1 MLQKISRVNSLNG
14 QSTYIWYDYTFS
26 LSCRCTHSR
35 IYLFLIIYELYI
47 QLQRHT
53 WHPSYTTPIIC
64 SKLEGHMSTQKQ
76 GKKHRKNNDPSPTT
90 FDNTH
95 YRLIHK
101 KKMDHSL
108 LTTQKMKS
116 QADLTGTCLKEEKTD
131 EHQEMISGVFYS
143 DMLLSYCRECDST
156 VLFQVC
162 LLLLLVLL
170 HLLLLLRVR
179 V

>member
-1 MLQKISRVNSLNG
+1 
-14 QSTYIWYDYTFS
+14 
-26 LSCRCTHSR
+26 
-35 IYLFLIIYELYI
+35 
-47 QLQRHT
+47 
-53 WHPSYTTPIIC
+53 
-64 SKLEGHMSTQKQ
+64 MSTQKQ

-131 EHQEMISGVFYS
+131 EYQELVKQHCFQS
-143 DMLLSYCRECDST
+143 LHST
-156 VLFQVC
+156 FLNSNKASIKEVHTL
-162 LLLLLVLL
+162 
-170 HLLLLLRVR
+170 
-179 V
+179 